1 VGPSRARRN
10 FEIASLASCARGAK
24 ALGSMDKVSAK
35 RRDIP
40 DAVDSRSDVSQET
53 IRQSILVVDDEE
65 NFLKLLHWFLTQRG
79 YDVATA
85 SSADEALCLFAGH
98 AFNVALLDI
107 KLGSADGIHL
117 LEQLTQRSP
126 ELKVIMMTAY
136 PTAGSI
142 KQAFDKGAIRYL
154 TKPVDLPE
162 LAEAIRLL
170 F

>member
-1 VGPSRARRN
+1 M
-10 FEIASLASCARGAK
+10 
-24 ALGSMDKVSAK
+24 GSMDKINS
-35 RRDIP
+35 RRR
-40 DAVDSRSDVSQET
+40 AAAAATDSLSDVPREPSHP
-53 IRQSILVVDDEE
+53 SILVVDDEE

-126 ELKVIMMTAY
+126 DLKVIMMTAY

-142 KQAFDKGAIRYL
+142 KQAFDKGAVRYL

-170 F
+170 A